1 MMDVV
6 AKYLSGNANLDE
18 QKQVEEWRDGNP
30 EEFLALSEAWSFSGT
45 TKFDAEAA
53 KKAVLNRISNQRIF
67 DSGGSAPSKQSY
79 WTWVAAA
86 SVLIL
91 LGIGYFAYFSSGS
104 SDSVLNPTGWEVV
117 ETGSNETREVK
128 LSDGSVVSLSEQSVL
143 SYPTSFESERKV
155 TLSGKA
161 FFDIVPNASQPFKVE
176 TFEAVV
182 TVLGTSFQVK
192 TEEEAKYSE
201 VIVETGKVSLT
212 KKPQAN
218 VAERA
223 VKIDLA
229 PGEVGIV
236 KRESKGVS
244 KAKNSNQNYLAWKTN
259 KIVFDKTS
267 LRDVAAT
274 LHDVYKVDVQFS
286 SSTIANCRL
295 TATFEKK
302 PIEEVMEVISQTFG
316 YEITNRKANYLITG
330 SSCN

>member
-1 MMDVV
+1 MMDAV

-45 TKFDAEAA
+45 ANFDAQEA
-53 KKAVLNRISNQRIF
+53 KKAVLSRISNQKRF
-67 DSGGSAPSKQSY
+67 DSGGTSPSKRSH
-79 WTWVAAA
+79 WIWVAAA
-86 SVLIL
+86 CVLVL
-91 LGIGYFAYFSSGS
+91 VGVGYFAYVD
-104 SDSVLNPTGWEVV
+104 SDASESVLNPTGWEVV
-117 ETGSNETREVK
+117 ETGSNETKEVK
-128 LSDGSVVSLSEQSVL
+128 LSDGSIVSLSGESVL
-143 SYPTSFESERKV
+143 SYPSSFDSERKV
-155 TLSGKA
+155 TLSGRA
-161 FFDIVPNASQPFKVE
+161 FFDVVPNASLPFKVE

-192 TEEEAKYSE
+192 TAEEARYSE

-223 VKIDLA
+223 VKIDLS

-244 KAKNSNQNYLAWKTN
+244 KAKNNNQNYLAWKTN

-286 SSTIANCRL
+286 SNSIANCRL

-330 SSCN
+330 NSCN